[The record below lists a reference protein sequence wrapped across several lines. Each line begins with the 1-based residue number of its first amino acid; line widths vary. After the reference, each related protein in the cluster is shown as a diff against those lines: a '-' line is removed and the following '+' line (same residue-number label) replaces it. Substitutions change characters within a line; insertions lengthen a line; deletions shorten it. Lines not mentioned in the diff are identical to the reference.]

1 MRDLA
6 TRFTALADPT
16 RLQMLALLLRRG
28 ELRVCDFVETLGIT
42 QSKASRHLRHLWT
55 AGLLED
61 RPAGLWVY
69 YRIAPN
75 LDADRKALV
84 SALTRLFEDRD
95 LSALEQRLDRWLK
108 RKPKTHQVV
117 RLEDEPQVLAP
128 EARQVAHL
136 PAVVV
141 SCSTE

>member
-6 TRFTALADPT
+6 TRFSALADPT

-28 ELRVCDFVETLGIT
+28 ELCVCDFVETMGIT

-61 RPAGLWVY
+61 RRAGLWVY
-69 YRIAPN
+69 YRVAPN
-75 LDADRKALV
+75 LDAERKALIA
-84 SALTRLFEDRD
+84 ALTQVFGSRD

-108 RKPKTHQVV
+108 SKGRAAPTCKVSPKT
-117 RLEDEPQVLAP
+117 RARAAT
-128 EARQVAHL
+128 EARR
-136 PAVVV
+136 
-141 SCSTE
+141 

>member
-28 ELRVCDFVETLGIT
+28 ELCVCDFVETLGIT

-61 RPAGLWVY
+61 RRAGLWVY

-75 LDADRKALV
+75 LDADRRALV
-84 SALTRLFEDRD
+84 VALTRLFEGRD
-95 LSALEQRLDRWLK
+95 LSALEQRLNRWLK
-108 RKPKTHQVV
+108 RKCRTVPTCKVSPRPRARAAT
-117 RLEDEPQVLAP
+117 
-128 EARQVAHL
+128 EAHR
-136 PAVVV
+136 
-141 SCSTE
+141 

>member
-16 RLQMLALLLRRG
+16 RLQMLALLVRRG
-28 ELRVCDFVETLGIT
+28 ELCVCDFVETLGIT

-61 RPAGLWVY
+61 RRAGLWVY

-84 SALTRLFEDRD
+84 TALTRLFEGRD

-108 RKPKTHQVV
+108 RKSCTVPTCKATPKP
-117 RLEDEPQVLAP
+117 R
-128 EARQVAHL
+128 ART
-136 PAVVV
+136 AV
-141 SCSTE
+141 EGRR

>member
-28 ELRVCDFVETLGIT
+28 ELCVCDFVETLGIT

-55 AGLLED
+55 VGLLED
-61 RPAGLWVY
+61 RRAGLWVY

-75 LDADRKALV
+75 LDAERKALV
-84 SALTRLFEDRD
+84 SALTRLFEGRD
-95 LSALEQRLDRWLK
+95 LGALEQRLNRWLK
-108 RKPKTHQVV
+108 RKGGTVPTCKATPKTRARAAV
-117 RLEDEPQVLAP
+117 
-128 EARQVAHL
+128 EARR
-136 PAVVV
+136 
-141 SCSTE
+141 